1 MTKLYN
7 TKKGDTMQI
16 VTLSNQKGGV
26 AKTTTAYALA
36 AGLHKKGYTVLMVD
50 LDAQSNLSFTVGLD
64 LLGLPG
70 KTLYDV
76 FKGQARTEEA
86 IYPVQTGLD
95 IAVGGLSLSAADMEF
110 NGIGREY
117 LLKKALE
124 PIRGNYDFCIIDTS
138 PVLGVLEMNAL
149 SASDKVIIPM
159 FADAYSL
166 QGISQL
172 HGFIMNV
179 QEYTN
184 PKLEIAGLLLTKYTE
199 RSVLAKALEDG
210 IQHAADQMKTKVYKT
225 RIRNA
230 AAVGI
235 SQLIRNDLF
244 TEAPKATV
252 TEDYKAFVDE
262 FLEGRR

>member
-1 MTKLYN
+1 
-7 TKKGDTMQI
+7 MQT

-36 AGLHKKGYTVLMVD
+36 AGLHKKGYKVLMVD
-50 LDAQSNLSFTVGLD
+50 LDAQSNLSFTAGLD
-64 LLGLPG
+64 LLDLPG
-70 KTLYDV
+70 MTLYDV
-76 FKGQARTEEA
+76 FKGQAKTEEA
-86 IYPVQTGLD
+86 VYQVQDGLD
-95 IAVGGLSLSAADMEF
+95 IAVGGLALSAADMEF

-124 PIRGNYDFCIIDTS
+124 PVKGKYDFCIIDTS

-172 HGFIMNV
+172 HGFIRNV

-184 PKLEIAGLLLTKYTE
+184 PKLKVEGLLLTRYTE
-199 RSVLAKALEDG
+199 RSVLSKALEDG
-210 IQHAADQMKTKVYKT
+210 IHQAAEQMETKVYQT

-230 AAVGI
+230 AAVGV

-244 TEAPKATV
+244 TDAPKATA
-252 TEDYKAFVDE
+252 TEDYKAFVEE
-262 FLEGRR
+262 FLEGGK

>member
-1 MTKLYN
+1 MTK
-7 TKKGDTMQI
+7 GESVMQI

-26 AKTTTAYALA
+26 AKTTTSYALA
-36 AGLHKKGYTVLMVD
+36 AGLHMKGYTVLMID
-50 LDAQSNLSFTVGLD
+50 LDAQSNLSFTAGLN
-64 LLGLPG
+64 LLDLPG

-76 FKGQARTEEA
+76 FKGQGETQEA

-110 NGIGREY
+110 TNIGREY
-117 LLKKALE
+117 LLRKALE
-124 PIRGNYDFCIIDTS
+124 PIREKYDFCIIDTS
-138 PVLGVLEMNAL
+138 PVLGVLAMNAL

-172 HGFIMNV
+172 NGFIRNV

-184 PKLEIAGLLLTKYTE
+184 PRLKVDGLLLTRYAE
-199 RSVLAKALEDG
+199 RAVLSKALEDG
-210 IQHAADQMKTKVYKT
+210 IHQAAEQMETKVYKT

-230 AAVGI
+230 AAVGV
-235 SQLIRNDLF
+235 SQLIRSDLF
-244 TEAPKATV
+244 TDAPRATA

-262 FLEGRR
+262 FLEGGKS